1 MLFGD
6 LALRPEAE
14 KLVDQY
20 SQKGDGPRAVF
31 HKTNVASWHNLNS
44 LFKTAET
51 EFGTF
56 DIVCPGAGIFEPPF
70 SSWWNPPGSEKSQD
84 DIVGDRYKSID
95 VNLTH
100 PIRSTQLAISH
111 FLSSSKPASQED
123 LKTVVHISS
132 IASEMNFTPVPLYN
146 ATKWGLRGFIY
157 TMAEIEETRHVRVAG
172 VAPGIVRTPLWLET
186 DKAKMIVDA
195 DGKEQ
200 NEWTTPEEVAQVVS
214 SYSLLSTQ
222 FRLLRLQ
229 MYKICTENEI
239 ANAKGELIPIRGG
252 SLIEVI
258 NGDVRDV
265 PIHGAQPPGT
275 GTDGK
280 GLMISNPTEAWKDM
294 NAAVEKP
301 GWGKV

>member
-1 MLFGD
+1 VHSLCLAHIAHLQLGINLEFARILLQNGCNVLFGD
-6 LALRPEAE
+6 LTLRPEAQ

-31 HKTNVASWHNLNS
+31 HKTNVASWDSLNS
-44 LFKTAET
+44 LFTAAEA

-56 DIVCPGAGIFEPPF
+56 DVVCPGAGIFEPLWSGF
-70 SSWWNPPGSEKSQD
+70 WYPPGGEQSQD
-84 DIVGDRYKSID
+84 EIDGDRYRSID

-123 LKTVVHISS
+123 PKTVVHISS
-132 IASEMNFTPVPLYN
+132 IASEMNFTTVPLYN

-186 DKAKMIVDA
+186 EKAKMVMDA

-200 NEWTTPEEVAQVVS
+200 SEWTTPEEVAQVVS
-214 SYSLLSTQ
+214 SRSPLSAQSTYASCRCTR
-222 FRLLRLQ
+222 FAPKTKLR
-229 MYKICTENEI
+229 MPREN
-239 ANAKGELIPIRGG
+239 
-252 SLIEVI
+252 
-258 NGDVRDV
+258 
-265 PIHGAQPPGT
+265 
-275 GTDGK
+275 
-280 GLMISNPTEAWKDM
+280 
-294 NAAVEKP
+294 
-301 GWGKV
+301 